1 MTDPPVGRFFPY
13 LAFCAETQLLAQW
26 SLFWSS
32 AQRERFASPLAT
44 MGSESALFVLKGI
57 EDMLQTE
64 VKFFSMVRKEGER
77 MCASASHNS
86 SICAPH

>member
-1 MTDPPVGRFFPY
+1 
-13 LAFCAETQLLAQW
+13 
-26 SLFWSS
+26 
-32 AQRERFASPLAT
+32 